1 MKMTIERKLLFLE
14 RLAAL
19 KSAAVSIIT
28 GALIVLS
35 GTAAVAQD
43 VRLDLMADY
52 LLVSKDGSPLLQ
64 ILPRSIPGENEVGII
79 IFDAAITH
87 DPHSVQA
94 EPDAIDVAEKAIRGD
109 RTAVRSLMDINRKTT
124 GTERTVRGRRQ
135 TDRPAPVSVDP
146 GIYIRNLVDA
156 VAMTNLA
163 LLGDSR
169 ARVSI
174 NRGMLFLNTGEIKNQ
189 LSANQIGIIAARA
202 VAVPRQTRFSSGRND
217 LSGLMNLA
225 YQAWMERDLSIVAEL
240 ESSTARAGIGF
251 SELDDGALTTG
262 WDGVFL
268 IVHTIGALQWDNG
281 VEGAIGIVIPSLN
294 YYDRLPREELVES
307 EPVREPQLPESD
319 TGREGRF
326 RPERD
331 PTPTPLPDPVLTP
344 DPSIDPGL
352 SPCIVGRGSFPIPRV
367 TGYNPRGAV
376 NSGDQIIFSGT
387 NFLTERIMVCIGN
400 VRLETVSVSSNQ
412 FVVKAPTTPVT
423 GQLMISHGTA
433 GSNYILEDNFRISG
447 LPVVSSIEPASFSP
461 GDNVTLRGSDLQLY
475 PLTTRLEGSS
485 ILDSFLKIS
494 PDPLHFG
501 SDNFVRVT
509 DFTRSPDL
517 SEITFTVQEIF
528 SHQRSYIVD
537 GRMVDYPVY
546 SGQRISPQPDQVS
559 GPLRFHSG
567 ETEGFDFAGPV
578 VTWSR
583 GGGTGEFM
591 ISSIKPPAWGNEHPM
606 FVIASEDSP
615 RGGTDVRFEG
625 VGLDQARFMVGG
637 EAVTAASSPD
647 GREGF
652 LVIKPSTPG
661 GIVTATKEGQT
672 VSYGDRPLVVIPEP
686 AFLPNS
692 LPEPPFTITLD
703 DEEYVLRGWD
713 LQPPS
718 NVTGLSYRFHFD
730 RFDLFDELRL
740 HVIEHTESV
749 IRFKV
754 ESLPSFDA
762 LSRFDQDARL
772 EGTMRLTGEYNGVTR
787 DLWQMPYRIER

>member
-1 MKMTIERKLLFLE
+1 MEIAMKRKILILE
-14 RLAAL
+14 RLAVL
-19 KSAAVSIIT
+19 KSTAVSIIT
-28 GALIVLS
+28 AALIVLS

-52 LLVSKDGSPLLQ
+52 LLVSTDGAPLLQ

-79 IFDAAITH
+79 VFDAAITR

-94 EPDAIDVAEKAIRGD
+94 EPDAMDVAERALRGD
-109 RTAVRSLMDINRKTT
+109 RSAVRSLMDMSRKTT

-135 TDRPAPVSVDP
+135 TDRPAPFRVDS
-146 GIYIRNLVDA
+146 GNYVRNIVDA

-163 LLGDSR
+163 LMGDSR

-174 NRGMLFLNTGEIKNQ
+174 NRGMLYLNTGEIKNQ

-202 VAVPRQTRFSSGRND
+202 VTVPRQTRFSAGRSD
-217 LSGLMNLA
+217 LSGLVNLA
-225 YQAWMERDLSIVAEL
+225 YQAWTERDLSILAEL
-240 ESSTARAGIGF
+240 ESSAARAGIGF
-251 SELDDGALTTG
+251 SEMDDEALAAG

-281 VEGAIGIVIPSLN
+281 VEGAVGIVIPSLN

-307 EPVREPQLPESD
+307 EPVREPQLPD

-331 PTPTPLPDPVLTP
+331 PEPRPAPDPPHALTP
-344 DPSIDPGL
+344 DPTL
-352 SPCIVGRGSFPIPRV
+352 SPCILGRGSYPIPRV
-367 TGYNPRGAV
+367 TNYTPRGAV
-376 NSGDQIIFSGT
+376 SSGGQISFSGT
-387 NFLTERIMVCIGN
+387 NFLTEHIMVCIGN
-400 VRLETVSVSSNQ
+400 VKLETVSSSTNQ
-412 FVVKAPTTPVT
+412 LVVKAPEAPVA

-433 GSNYILEDNFRISG
+433 ASGYVLEENFRISG
-447 LPVVSSIEPASFSP
+447 FTVISSIEPASFSP
-461 GDNVTLRGSDLQLY
+461 GEIVTVRGSDLQLY

-509 DFTRSPDL
+509 DFTRSSDL
-517 SEITFTVQEIF
+517 SEITFTVREIF

-546 SGQRISPQPDQVS
+546 SGREISPQPDEIS

-583 GGGTGEFM
+583 GRGAGEFM
-591 ISSIKPPAWGNEHPM
+591 ISSIKPPVWGDDHPM
-606 FVIASEDSP
+606 FVIASDDSP
-615 RGGTDVRFEG
+615 RGGTDIRFEG
-625 VGLDQARFMVGG
+625 VGLDQARFMIGG
-637 EAVTAASSPD
+637 EAVTAATSPD

-652 LVIKPSTPG
+652 LVIKPSTPS

-692 LPEPPFTITLD
+692 LPEPPFIVRLN
-703 DEEYVLRGWD
+703 DEEYELRGWD
-713 LQPPS
+713 LLPPS
-718 NVTGLSYRFHFD
+718 NVAGLSYRFHFD
-730 RFDLFDELRL
+730 WLDRSDDLRL
-740 HVIEHTESV
+740 NIIEHTESV
-749 IRFKV
+749 IRFRV
-754 ESLPSFDA
+754 ESLPSFGDVPG
-762 LSRFDQDARL
+762 SDQEILR
-772 EGTMRLTGEYNGVTR
+772 EGTMHLTGEYNGVR
-787 DLWQMPYRIER
+787 KDLWHMPYRIVR